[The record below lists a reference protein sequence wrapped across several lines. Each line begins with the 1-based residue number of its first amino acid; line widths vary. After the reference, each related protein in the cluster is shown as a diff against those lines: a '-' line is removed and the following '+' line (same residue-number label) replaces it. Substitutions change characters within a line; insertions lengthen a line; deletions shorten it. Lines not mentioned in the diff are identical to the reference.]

1 MKEDNKVE
9 RSEGLVGQCKLAR
22 VLTLAFGVGREVWG
36 MATLGLEVV
45 KLMAEHT
52 TA

>member
-1 MKEDNKVE
+1 MKDNKVE
-9 RSEGLVGQCKLAR
+9 KERGTREAMQIGEKVDVG
-22 VLTLAFGVGREVWG
+22 VEREVWG

>member
-1 MKEDNKVE
+1 MRRTSV
-9 RSEGLVGQCKLAR
+9 GLVGQCKLAR
-22 VLTLAFGVGREVWG
+22 RVTLAFVVGREVWR
-36 MATLGLEVV
+36 MAALGLEVV